1 MAHVVGQ
8 MIQAEAVHQLQVV
21 QTVGHGKR
29 LVGRHA
35 RPVHEFGTVERQ
47 QADQRDA
54 VAQVGQFAHLGE
66 IRNVLTLSNNNNTST
81 TVSNF
86 LFWNISWNICL
97 MISTQKKKFI
107 SIQTHLHM
115 PWTRPDV
122 DTSKFKFPVAVQRRD
137 VIGPAINSQTIFFL
151 FRGFKIHDEHGMN

>member
-97 MISTQKKKFI
+97 MISTKNIFQFKLICICRGRGLTLIRQNSSFPLQFNVVTLSGRQ
-107 SIQTHLHM
+107 SIPKQIFFFGA
-115 PWTRPDV
+115 
-122 DTSKFKFPVAVQRRD
+122 SKF
-137 VIGPAINSQTIFFL
+137 T
-151 FRGFKIHDEHGMN
+151 MNME